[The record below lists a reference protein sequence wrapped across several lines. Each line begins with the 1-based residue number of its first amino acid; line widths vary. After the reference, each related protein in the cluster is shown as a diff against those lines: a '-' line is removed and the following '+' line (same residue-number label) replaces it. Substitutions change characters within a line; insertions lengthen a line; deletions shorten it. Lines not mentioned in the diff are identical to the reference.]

1 MNHIKNTEIIIA
13 RNMNSLKWMSD
24 QVLKSDNLFFKN
36 VIKLTIIK
44 VIIFVLLKNKKL

>member
-1 MNHIKNTEIIIA
+1 MNT
-13 RNMNSLKWMSD
+13 SLKWMSD

-44 VIIFVLLKNKKL
+44 N